1 MCGADAK
8 VRRFGMLLRE
18 VEMVE
23 ELNEPVFLGW
33 EEYWA
38 IAVRRR
44 WWILLPL
51 FLVWAAVWATSWF
64 LPVSYTS
71 ESLILVEQQKVPDQY
86 VVPNVTSNL
95 QYRLQSLTEQIL
107 SKTRLQSMIDRL
119 QLYPHK
125 GTLNSPDPV
134 DQMRSD
140 IKFELVSTPDRPG
153 DYTAFKLRYSAASPE
168 LAQRVNADLASLFI
182 AENDN
187 TQRQLSENTTNF
199 LEAQLTDARAKM
211 AEQEAK
217 VAAFKQTHLGD
228 LPSQLESNMQILAGL
243 QSQLQSAQQNLDG
256 ARQQKLYL
264 ESLVQQYQSSQTVT
278 GTGDSAAGSPQTL
291 ESELLEMHLKLQ
303 DMRSRY
309 TDGHPDMVALKDKI
323 ARLER
328 LKKQSEADLA
338 AELNIA
344 KAKGGGDSSANS
356 ESQYGTS
363 TAVMQLQSQLKAN
376 QLEISNIQEHERKL
390 ESQITAY
397 QGRLNLTPETEQDLT
412 AISRGYEESKSNYD
426 SLLQKQMQSHLATS
440 LEERQQGEQF
450 RIIDPPNLPK
460 KPSTPNYLRFSLGGL
475 LAGLSVGLGLTI
487 LLEITN
493 VRVRQEKDLSGIV
506 PAGILVGIPHLS
518 TPGEASSQS
527 RRWRMELGAATVVLL
542 LIVLGNFYSFLKG

>member
-1 MCGADAK
+1 MA
-8 VRRFGMLLRE
+8 
-18 VEMVE
+18 E

-38 IAVRRR
+38 IVVRRR

-51 FLVWAAVWATSWF
+51 FLVWAAVWAASWF

-119 QLYPHK
+119 RLYPHR

-140 IKFELVSTPDRPG
+140 IKFELESTPDRPG

-199 LEAQLTDARAKM
+199 LQAQQADARANM
-211 AEQEAK
+211 AEQEAR
-217 VAAFKQTHLGD
+217 VAAFKQKHLGD

-243 QSQLQSAQQNLDG
+243 QSQLQNAQQTLDA

-264 ESLVQQYQSSQTVT
+264 ESLVQQYQAAQTGF
-278 GTGDSAAGSPQTL
+278 GTGDSATASPQTL

-303 DMRSRY
+303 DLQSRY
-309 TDGHPDMVALKDKI
+309 TDGHPDVVAVKEKI
-323 ARLER
+323 MQLDH
-328 LKKQSEADLA
+328 LKKQREVELA
-338 AELNIA
+338 AKMNDGKVMDAI
-344 KAKGGGDSSANS
+344 DSSAP
-356 ESQYGTS
+356 
-363 TAVMQLQSQLKAN
+363 TAIMQVQSQLKAN
-376 QLEISNIQEHERKL
+376 QLEISNIQQHERNL

-397 QGRLNLTPETEQDLT
+397 QGRLNLTPETEQELT
-412 AISRGYEESKSNYD
+412 AISRGYDESKSNYD
-426 SLLQKQMQSHLATS
+426 SLLQKQMQSQLATS

-450 RIIDPPNLPK
+450 RIIDPPSLPK
-460 KPSTPNYLRFSLGGL
+460 KPSTPNYLWFSLAGL
-475 LAGLSVGLGLTI
+475 LAGLSLGLGLTI
-487 LLEITN
+487 LLEMTN
-493 VRVRQEKDLSGIV
+493 VRVRQEKDLLGIV

-518 TPGEASSQS
+518 TPGEAHLQA
-527 RRWRMELGAATVVLL
+527 RRWRMEVGAATAVLV
-542 LIVLGNFYSFLKG
+542 LIALGNFYAFLKG